1 MSVKIAFYR
10 GPPRRWWHKLSH
22 LLICFFTTSAYSHC
36 ELVIDGVCWS
46 SSARDG
52 GVRQKVI
59 DLNDGKWIVFDVP
72 EAVDPISALQW
83 FLAREG
89 KSYDYMG
96 VVRFLLPF
104 VRQGRDKWFCS
115 EAVAESLGLP
125 CATKTT
131 PQDLYEWICDANNR
145 TRNAASSD

>member
-36 ELVIDGVCWS
+36 EIVIDGVCWS

-52 GVRQKVI
+52 GVRQKQI
-59 DLNDGKWIVFDVP
+59 DLTDGKWIVLDVP
-72 EAVDPISALQW
+72 NADADSAWKW

-104 VRQGRDKWFCS
+104 VWQGRDKWFCS
-115 EAVAESLGLP
+115 EAVAESLGLHDP
-125 CATKTT
+125 EGIT
-131 PQDLYEWICDANNR
+131 PQHLYDWICDENNR